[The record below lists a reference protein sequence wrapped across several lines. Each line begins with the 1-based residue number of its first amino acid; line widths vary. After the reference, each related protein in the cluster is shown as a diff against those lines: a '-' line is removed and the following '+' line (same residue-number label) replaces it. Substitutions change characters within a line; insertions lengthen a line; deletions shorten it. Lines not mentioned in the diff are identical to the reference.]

1 MNLIMVQDARE
12 KKSHH
17 DNIEHYCQDKGIPI
31 IRKMLN
37 VGDYRLATITEKG
50 SLKFINNI
58 SVDVKGGGLA
68 ELATDLYKDKIAFNK
83 KYRKCYDNKI
93 QLYVLVEQEVK
104 TLRDIVTWSSP
115 HTRVN
120 GRLLLDMIDRLRKS
134 YGVKFVFC
142 PKNQTA
148 FNIIKILTE
157 DNENEE
163 KGT

>member
-1 MNLIMVQDARE
+1 MIIIQDFRE
-12 KKSHH
+12 KHGHH
-17 DNIEHYCQDKGIPI
+17 EGITNYCKENNILLYRMKLE
-31 IRKMLN
+31 
-37 VGDYRLATITEKG
+37 VGDYMLGTFENGKYIPIGNRSIDTKQ
-50 SLKFINNI
+50 
-58 SVDVKGGGLA
+58 DLA

-93 QLYVLVEQEVK
+93 QLFVLVEQDIK

-148 FNIIKILTE
+148 LNIIKILTE
-157 DNENEE
+157 DKE
-163 KGT
+163 

>member
-1 MNLIMVQDARE
+1 MIIIQDFRE
-12 KKSHH
+12 KHGHH
-17 DNIEHYCQDKGIPI
+17 NEIFEYCKENNILIYRMKLE
-31 IRKMLN
+31 
-37 VGDYRLATITEKG
+37 VGDYMLGTFENGKYKPMG
-50 SLKFINNI
+50 DK
-58 SVDVKGGGLA
+58 SVDCKQDLA
-68 ELATDLYKDKIAFNK
+68 ELASDLYKDKLAFNK
-83 KYRKCYDNKI
+83 KYRKCYDNNI

-148 FNIIKILTE
+148 QYIIKILTE
-157 DNENEE
+157 DNNN
-163 KGT
+163 GNRLQ

>member
-1 MNLIMVQDARE
+1 MIIIQDFRE
-12 KKSHH
+12 KHGHH
-17 DNIEHYCQDKGIPI
+17 SEIFEYCKLNNILLYRMKLE
-31 IRKMLN
+31 
-37 VGDYRLATITEKG
+37 VGDYMLGTFENGKYTPTGNRSIDTKQ
-50 SLKFINNI
+50 
-58 SVDVKGGGLA
+58 DLA
-68 ELATDLYKDKIAFNK
+68 ELASDLYKDKIAFNK

-148 FNIIKILTE
+148 QNIIRILTE
-157 DNENEE
+157 NNENKETE
-163 KGT
+163 NK

>member
-1 MNLIMVQDARE
+1 MIIIQDFRE
-12 KKSHH
+12 KHGHH
-17 DNIEHYCQDKGIPI
+17 AEIEQYCKDNSILLYRMKLE
-31 IRKMLN
+31 
-37 VGDYRLATITEKG
+37 VGDYMLGTFENG
-50 SLKFINNI
+50 KFAPFGKVSI
-58 SVDVKGGGLA
+58 DTKQDLA

-83 KYRKCYDNKI
+83 KYRKCYDNGI

-148 FNIIKILTE
+148 LNIIKILTE
-157 DNENEE
+157 DKE
-163 KGT
+163 

>member
-1 MNLIMVQDARE
+1 MIIIQDFRE
-12 KKSHH
+12 KRGHH
-17 DNIEHYCQDKGIPI
+17 CEISDYCKENKILLY
-31 IRKMLN
+31 RMKLE
-37 VGDYRLATITEKG
+37 VGDYMLGTFENGKYKPIGNKSIDTKQDL
-50 SLKFINNI
+50 S
-58 SVDVKGGGLA
+58 

-134 YGVKFVFC
+134 YGVKFVLC

-148 FNIIKILTE
+148 QKIIEILT
-157 DNENEE
+157 N
-163 KGT
+163 

>member
-1 MNLIMVQDARE
+1 MIIIQDFRE
-12 KKSHH
+12 KHGHH
-17 DNIEHYCQDKGIPI
+17 NSIEQYCKENNILLYRMKLE
-31 IRKMLN
+31 
-37 VGDYRLATITEKG
+37 VGDYMLGTFQNGKYVPIG
-50 SLKFINNI
+50 NI
-58 SVDVKGGGLA
+58 SVDTKQDLS
-68 ELATDLYKDKIAFNK
+68 ELATDLYKDKLAFNK

-148 FNIIKILTE
+148 QNIIKILTE
-157 DNENEE
+157 NNENKETE
-163 KGT
+163 NK

>member
-1 MNLIMVQDARE
+1 MIIIQDFRE
-12 KKSHH
+12 KHGFHNSIEQYCK
-17 DNIEHYCQDKGIPI
+17 DNSILLYRMKLE
-31 IRKMLN
+31 
-37 VGDYRLATITEKG
+37 VGDYMLGTFVNGKYTPMGNR
-50 SLKFINNI
+50 
-58 SVDVKGGGLA
+58 SVDCKQDLA
-68 ELATDLYKDKIAFNK
+68 ELASDLYKDKIAFNK
-83 KYRKCYDNKI
+83 KYRKCYDNGI

-148 FNIIKILTE
+148 YNIIKILTE
-157 DNENEE
+157 DKE
-163 KGT
+163 

>member
-1 MNLIMVQDARE
+1 MIIIQDFRE
-12 KKSHH
+12 KHGFHEGIEKYCKHN
-17 DNIEHYCQDKGIPI
+17 NIQVHRMKLE
-31 IRKMLN
+31 
-37 VGDYRLATITEKG
+37 VGDYMLGTFENGKYVPIGNRSIDTKQ
-50 SLKFINNI
+50 
-58 SVDVKGGGLA
+58 DLA
-68 ELATDLYKDKIAFNK
+68 ELATDLYKDKLAFNK

-148 FNIIKILTE
+148 QNIISILTNE
-157 DNENEE
+157 KGENENEN
-163 KGT
+163 

>member
-1 MNLIMVQDARE
+1 MIIIQDFRE
-12 KKSHH
+12 KHGFHNGIEQYCKKN
-17 DNIEHYCQDKGIPI
+17 NIHIHRMKLE
-31 IRKMLN
+31 
-37 VGDYRLATITEKG
+37 VGDYMLGTFENGKYAPRGHKSIDTKQ
-50 SLKFINNI
+50 
-58 SVDVKGGGLA
+58 DLA

-148 FNIIKILTE
+148 QKIIEILTS
-157 DNENEE
+157 EE
-163 KGT
+163 

>member
-1 MNLIMVQDARE
+1 MIIIQDFRE
-12 KKSHH
+12 KHGHH
-17 DNIEHYCQDKGIPI
+17 NSIQEYCKENNILLYRMKLE
-31 IRKMLN
+31 
-37 VGDYRLATITEKG
+37 VGDYMLGTFENGKYKPIGNKSIDTK
-50 SLKFINNI
+50 S
-58 SVDVKGGGLA
+58 GGLS
-68 ELATDLYKDKIAFNK
+68 ELASDLYKDKLAFNK

-93 QLYVLVEQEVK
+93 QLYVLVEEEVK

-157 DNENEE
+157 NN
-163 KGT
+163 